1 MTSKNSLDSPVFLCY
16 SLFRYLEKHL
26 NKTEFSQKNGTF
38 QRKGVISMGFQDS
51 FKALSDPTRRE
62 ILNLL
67 RAGPLAAGAILEH
80 FPITGASLSHH
91 LSILKHAGLIDDEK
105 KGKYIYYTL
114 NTTVLDDILNWMLSL
129 KGMEKGETDHEKS

>member
-1 MTSKNSLDSPVFLCY
+1 MS
-16 SLFRYLEKHL
+16 
-26 NKTEFSQKNGTF
+26 
-38 QRKGVISMGFQDS
+38 FQDS

-67 RAGPLAAGAILEH
+67 RAGPMAAGELLEH

-91 LSILKHAGLIDDEK
+91 LSILRHAGLIDDEK

-114 NTTVLDDILNWMLSL
+114 NTSVLDDILNWMMSL
-129 KGMEKGETDHEKS
+129 KGTEKGESNHDKS

>member
-1 MTSKNSLDSPVFLCY
+1 
-16 SLFRYLEKHL
+16 
-26 NKTEFSQKNGTF
+26 
-38 QRKGVISMGFQDS
+38 MGFQDS

-67 RAGPLAAGAILEH
+67 RAGPMAAGELLEH

-91 LSILKHAGLIDDEK
+91 LSILRHAGLIDDEK

-114 NTTVLDDILNWMLSL
+114 NPTVLDDILNWMMSL
-129 KGMEKGETDHEKS
+129 KGIEKGESHHEKS

>member
-1 MTSKNSLDSPVFLCY
+1 
-16 SLFRYLEKHL
+16 
-26 NKTEFSQKNGTF
+26 
-38 QRKGVISMGFQDS
+38 MGFQDS

-67 RAGPLAAGAILEH
+67 RAGPLAAGELLEH

-114 NTTVLDDILNWMLSL
+114 NTTVLDDILNWMMSL
-129 KGMEKGETDHEKS
+129 KGVEKGEVDHEKY

>member
-1 MTSKNSLDSPVFLCY
+1 
-16 SLFRYLEKHL
+16 
-26 NKTEFSQKNGTF
+26 
-38 QRKGVISMGFQDS
+38 MGFQDS

-67 RAGPLAAGAILEH
+67 RAGPMAAGELLEH

-105 KGKYIYYTL
+105 KGKYIFYTL
-114 NTTVLDDILNWMLSL
+114 NTTVLDDILNWMMSL
-129 KGMEKGETDHEKS
+129 KGIEKGESDHEKY